1 MVAEKGFCVT
11 ERKKKAF
18 AEFKLKKVTTKKG
31 RLISLLC
38 GKCVNGHKMC
48 KIVANEKATGRK
60 TVKKVVKKVVK
71 KKPAKK

>member
-1 MVAEKGFCVT
+1 MVVEKGFCVT

-18 AEFKLKKVTTKKG
+18 ADFKLKKVKTKKG

-48 KIVANEKATGRK
+48 KIVANEKAPIK
-60 TVKKVVKKVVK
+60 KPIKKVIK